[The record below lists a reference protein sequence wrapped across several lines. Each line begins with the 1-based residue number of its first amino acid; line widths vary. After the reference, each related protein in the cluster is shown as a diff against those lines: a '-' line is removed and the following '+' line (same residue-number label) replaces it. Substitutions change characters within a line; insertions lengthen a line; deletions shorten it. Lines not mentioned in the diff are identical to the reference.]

1 MAWFT
6 PFIIPA
12 IMNAP
17 QLLRNGNVG
26 QYALN
31 TGVGG
36 GINTAVGNIAPNFNM
51 NPAPSYAPGFNPPLA
66 SNIPGNLIGPQS
78 VQQGLL
84 SNAGSAAS
92 IGPNFST
99 ANPLNTTSRSMMETL
114 AQTSPQNAMT
124 YNPQSV
130 VDQNLFGTER
140 IGPNLSGDIARQN
153 EMTYGPLT
161 QSQNV
166 VPDMGKVVPPEAR
179 DLAQAGGYEEEGMF
193 NKAFKNIKQY
203 VEDKPLEAGMLGLTA
218 GGAIYEGLKEPERPP
233 TQPTLGPKLGGG
245 QVNVGTPLQVARS
258 TPRRRRA

>member
-1 MAWFT
+1 MFGFS

-12 IMNAP
+12 ILNAP
-17 QLLRNGNVG
+17 QLLRGDVGN
-26 QYALN
+26 YLKN
-31 TGVGG
+31 TTLQG

-51 NPAPSYAPGFNPPLA
+51 NPAPSYAPGFTPPLA

-92 IGPNFST
+92 IGPNFNV
-99 ANPLNTTSRSMMETL
+99 ANPLNTTSKSMMETL

-153 EMTYGPLT
+153 EITYGPLT

-166 VPDMGKVVPPEAR
+166 IPEMGKVIPPEAR
-179 DLAQAGGYEEEGMF
+179 DLATAGGYEEESMF
-193 NKAFKNIKQY
+193 NKAFKNLKKY
-203 VEDKPLEAGMLGLTA
+203 AEEKPVEAGMLGLTV
-218 GGAIYEGLKEPERPP
+218 GGSIYEGLKEPERPP

-258 TPRRRRA
+258 TPRKRRA